1 MFQSSTDEIAV
12 IGPHASA
19 DSGLVSAPLDPRSIL
34 SSIGEVVYDWDLT
47 SDELVWGPNVAD
59 LFGASGLSDINRGL
73 VWLQQLTPD
82 STTSRYEAIL
92 KSTERDNGTG
102 VKYQLQYGLTP
113 IERDAGPVWV
123 EDTGRWFGA
132 PDGRPIR
139 AHGVLRL
146 VQAKS
151 VTDRADAPSRFDPLT
166 GTSTRTHLINHL
178 DRMLAAASGTRRQ
191 FSLLIACVENLAWL
205 NRQHGFAAAD
215 EVVIGVAERL
225 RTNLR
230 TTDIIARYSGNKFA
244 LVLDNCDA
252 AQAAGATRRCI
263 SMIADAPFQTSAGS
277 LGASLRIGSIVSPKQ
292 GRTHHL
298 LLQRAEEALEAARL
312 PTSLDHV
319 AYSPNLAKVASRQR
333 TRRISDVIVSA
344 LNDRR
349 IDIALEPIVSA
360 SDRLPV
366 FYEALLR
373 LRLEDGTVSSPA
385 AIIPV
390 AEETGLISLIDHRVL
405 ELAVARLSAD
415 ACLRVSVNMS
425 GATTRDPDWPARI
438 AAVLGS
444 RPGVAERLT
453 IEITETCAI
462 ADLPAT
468 SRAIAELKK
477 LGLRIAM
484 DDFGAGHTS
493 FRNLRAL
500 GIDIIKIDGAF
511 VQNLTRS
518 ADDRFFVRTL
528 VELAGHLGIPT
539 VAEWVEDEETA
550 RLLESW
556 GVDYFQ
562 GIMFDRSIALHT
574 GAAAA

>member
-1 MFQSSTDEIAV
+1 
-12 IGPHASA
+12 
-19 DSGLVSAPLDPRSIL
+19 
-34 SSIGEVVYDWDLT
+34 
-47 SDELVWGPNVAD
+47 
-59 LFGASGLSDINRGL
+59 
-73 VWLQQLTPD
+73 
-82 STTSRYEAIL
+82 
-92 KSTERDNGTG
+92 
-102 VKYQLQYGLTP
+102 
-113 IERDAGPVWV
+113 
-123 EDTGRWFGA
+123 
-132 PDGRPIR
+132 
-139 AHGVLRL
+139 
-146 VQAKS
+146 
-151 VTDRADAPSRFDPLT
+151 
-166 GTSTRTHLINHL
+166 
-178 DRMLAAASGTRRQ
+178 
-191 FSLLIACVENLAWL
+191 
-205 NRQHGFAAAD
+205 
-215 EVVIGVAERL
+215 
-225 RTNLR
+225 
-230 TTDIIARYSGNKFA
+230 
-244 LVLDNCDA
+244 
-252 AQAAGATRRCI
+252 
-263 SMIADAPFQTSAGS
+263 MIADAPFQTSAGS

-292 GRTHHL
+292 GRTHQL

>member
-1 MFQSSTDEIAV
+1 MFQSSADELV
-12 IGPHASA
+12 ASERSIQPGSPVP
-19 DSGLVSAPLDPRSIL
+19 SGAPDPRSIL
-34 SSIGEVVYDWDLT
+34 SSIGEVVYDWDL
-47 SDELVWGPNVAD
+47 SNDELVWGPNAAD
-59 LFGASGLSDINRGL
+59 LFGSSGLSEIDRGL
-73 VWLQQLTPD
+73 VWLQHLTPD

-92 KSTERDNGTG
+92 KATDRDNGTG
-102 VKYQLQYGLTP
+102 VRYQLQYGLTP
-113 IERDAGPVWV
+113 VSRDCAPVWV
-123 EDTGRWFGA
+123 EDTGRWFA
-132 PDGRPIR
+132 AADGRPIR

-146 VQAKS
+146 LPAAS
-151 VTDRADAPSRFDPLT
+151 GASRARSPSKFDPLT
-166 GTSTRTHLINHL
+166 GASTRTHLIEHL

-191 FSLLIACVENLAWL
+191 FTLLIACIENLSWI
-205 NRQHGFAAAD
+205 NRQHGFTAAD
-215 EVVIGVAERL
+215 EVLVAVAERL
-225 RTNLR
+225 RSNLR

-244 LVLDNCDA
+244 LVLDNCDG
-252 AQAAGATRRCI
+252 AQAAGAARRCI
-263 SMIADAPFQTSAGS
+263 AMMAEAPIETSVGLLS
-277 LGASLRIGSIVSPKQ
+277 ASLRIGSIVSPKQ
-292 GRTHHL
+292 GRTHQV
-298 LLQRAEEALEAARL
+298 LLQRAEEALEASRL
-312 PTSLDHV
+312 PTSLEHV

-333 TRRISDVIVSA
+333 TRRISDIIVSA

-360 SDRLPV
+360 TDRLPV

-415 ACLRVSVNMS
+415 PCLRLSVNMS

-438 AAVLGS
+438 AAVLGGNRS
-444 RPGVAERLT
+444 LAERLT
-453 IEITETCAI
+453 IEITETCVI
-462 ADLPAT
+462 SDLQAT

-493 FRNLRAL
+493 FRNLRPL
-500 GIDIIKIDGAF
+500 GIDLIKIDGAF

-528 VELAGHLGIPT
+528 VELAGHLGVPT

-550 RLLESW
+550 RLLATW

-562 GIMFDRSIALHT
+562 GIMFDRSIVRR
-574 GAAAA
+574 GAEAA